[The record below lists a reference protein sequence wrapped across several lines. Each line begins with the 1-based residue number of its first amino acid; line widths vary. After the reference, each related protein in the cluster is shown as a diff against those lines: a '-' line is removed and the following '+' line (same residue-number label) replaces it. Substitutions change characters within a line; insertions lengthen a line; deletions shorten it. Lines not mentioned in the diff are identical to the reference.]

1 MPATP
6 RVQNITRV
14 FRQASQADTLSGM
27 DWYARARRL
36 SENLDPEN
44 PARAAGVIAA
54 MSPLMSWPQNVKQAQ
69 NVYAGIGA
77 KGLSRN
83 VAKAHAIYNG
93 AFPEET
99 LGGAKVRSFFSNIM
113 YPENGTPVTV
123 DRHAIDIACG
133 KVQNDI
139 ERSAVIRGK
148 AGYQKVADLY
158 RRAAVILSKEY
169 GIPIL
174 PQQVQA
180 VTWVSW
186 RNTKITNNFG
196 DHTE

>member
-1 MPATP
+1 MTTP
-6 RVQNITRV
+6 RVQNITRA
-14 FRQASQADTLSGM
+14 FRAASQADTLSGM

-36 SENLDPEN
+36 SEKLDPEN
-44 PARAAGVIAA
+44 PSRAAGVIAA

-77 KGLSRN
+77 KGLSKN
-83 VAKAHAIYNG
+83 VAKAHAIYAGGN
-93 AFPEET
+93 PEEI
-99 LGGAKVRSFFSNIM
+99 LGGSKVRSFFTNIM

-133 KVQNDI
+133 KVQSDT
-139 ERSAVIRGK
+139 ERNSVIKGK
-148 AGYQKVADLY
+148 AGYQKIADMY

-169 GIPIL
+169 GVPIL

-186 RNTKITNNFG
+186 RNTMITNNHG
-196 DHTE
+196 DHKE